1 MKLVGPWLSGFT
13 RRAGI
18 TMKLLGIPFEHLN
31 LNAYTDKEEVRR
43 YSPMGKVPALVL
55 DNGEVLIDSAG
66 IIDVLHERVGPEK
79 ALIPPSGPARLRALK
94 LIGIGMNIY
103 PKLSSLYD
111 ETLRPKEHQLQSVF
125 EGLAEQAIIGLTLLE
140 EETGDGW
147 LVNDTLSQA
156 DIMTVI
162 CYQGGGTTCS
172 SGSRQRE
179 ELSSPGGA
187 DRARDEDRCLRIYCA
202 AFLKPRLSCSR
213 MMRIP
218 APHFDGQ
225 RSR

>member
-1 MKLVGPWLSGFT
+1 MKLVGPYISGFT
-13 RRAGI
+13 RRTAI
-18 TMKLLGIPFEHLN
+18 TMKSLGIPFEHLD

-79 ALIPPSGPARLRALK
+79 ALIPPSGSARLKALQ

-103 PKLSSLYD
+103 PKLTSLYD

-140 EETGDGW
+140 KETGDGW
-147 LVNDTLSQA
+147 LVTDKFSQA
-156 DIMTVI
+156 DIMTAI
-162 CYQGGGTTCS
+162 CYQGANMLVLPD
-172 SGSRQRE
+172 QVN
-179 ELSSPGGA
+179 
-187 DRARDEDRCLRIYCA
+187 
-202 AFLKPRLSCSR
+202 
-213 MMRIP
+213 
-218 APHFDGQ
+218 
-225 RSR
+225 